1 MTNYMQPQPY
11 EILSVKHET
20 DIEYTFRIATDI
32 KPEHGQFLQL
42 SIPKIG
48 ECPISVS
55 EQGEGWLE
63 FTIRKVG
70 KVTDVIFQKKAGDCL
85 FLRGPYGKGWPMD
98 QIKGKHLF
106 VVAGGTGVS
115 PVRSLLN
122 YCVKNEGFV
131 KSVSLICGFKS
142 YDSVLFRNDLEK
154 WNEKFNTWFCLDN
167 EEHEGF
173 NKGFVTAYVDQLP
186 LAAVKEA
193 GEDYAVVVVGP
204 PPMMKFTGIEL
215 LKNGFEEEKIW
226 MSFER
231 KMSCAIGKCG
241 HCRIDEVYVCL
252 DGPCFPYTVAKDLVD

>member
-1 MTNYMQPQPY
+1 MTNCVQPLPY

-32 KPEHGQFLQL
+32 KPQHGQFLQL
-42 SIPKIG
+42 SVPKIG

-55 EQGEGWLE
+55 EQGDGWLE

-70 KVTDVIFQKKAGDCL
+70 KVTDVIFEKRAGDKL

-98 QIKGKHLF
+98 EIAGKHLF

-122 YCVKNEGFV
+122 YCAKNPDFV
-131 KSVSLICGFKS
+131 PSVSLICGFKN
-142 YDSVLFRNDLEK
+142 YESVLFKPDLEVWK
-154 WNEKFNTWFCLDN
+154 NKFNTWFCLDN

-173 NKGFVTAYVDQLP
+173 HKGFVTEYVKELP
-186 LAAVKEA
+186 LKEA
-193 GEDYAVVVVGP
+193 NGNYSAVVVGP
-204 PPMMKFTGIEL
+204 PPMMKFTGLEM
-215 LKNGFEEEKIW
+215 LKNGFDEKRMW

-231 KMSCAIGKCG
+231 KMSCAVGKCG

-252 DGPCFPYTVAKDLVD
+252 DGPVFPYTVAKDLVD